1 MHGHEAE
8 LLTTTLLMLS
18 AIGCGLILKFIRQPP
33 LVGYILEGL
42 FIGPSGLGQIDYST
56 EISSLAEL

>member
-18 AIGCGLILKFIRQPP
+18 AIGCGLILKFVRQPP
-33 LVGYILEGL
+33 LVGYILA
-42 FIGPSGLGQIDYST
+42 GPLCRRLSLHKSA
-56 EISSLAEL
+56 SSALY

>member
-18 AIGCGLILKFIRQPP
+18 AIVCGLILKFVRQPP
-33 LVGYILEGL
+33 LVGYILA
-42 FIGPSGLGQIDYST
+42 GPLCRRLLPHKSA
-56 EISSLAEL
+56 SSALY